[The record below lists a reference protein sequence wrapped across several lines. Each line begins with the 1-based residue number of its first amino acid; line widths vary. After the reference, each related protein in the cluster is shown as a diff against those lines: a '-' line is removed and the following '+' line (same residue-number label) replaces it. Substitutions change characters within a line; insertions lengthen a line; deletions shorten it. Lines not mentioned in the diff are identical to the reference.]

1 MKRPDGEIPVAIAP
15 EPQPMVP
22 AEPGRARVLLV
33 DDDERNLLAVAN
45 VLEGLGEVVLA
56 RSGEEALRHLL
67 KSEFAV
73 ILLDVYMP
81 GMDGY
86 ETAQIIRNR
95 DQTKGIPIV
104 FLSAVNK
111 EAEHLLLGYSMGAVD
126 YVFKPVDPII
136 LRSKIAVFVDL
147 FEKSKEIERK
157 ARQEQALLDANL
169 RANAER
175 LRVEQ
180 ELRRAEQRQAA
191 IIQSLPMVLYLEP
204 YGAHPRLPNY
214 VGGDLEAITGFKF
227 EDLADQP
234 TIWAERLHPDDRNQ
248 VVAALEAR
256 RKSGRS
262 SIEYRWQCADGTYK
276 HFLDQA
282 VLLKDADGHPV
293 EFAGTLT
300 DVTEQRSLESQLIQ
314 AQKMDAIGKLTGG
327 IAHDFNN
334 LLAAIIGGLALLERR
349 TTLAKEQR
357 RILTM
362 TKRAAEQGT
371 ELVRRLLA
379 FARRQNLIPHS
390 IDLGSLKKAVD
401 DLLAHTLGGL
411 VKIEWQIGKGVWN
424 AFADHTQLELA
435 LVNLIINARDAMP
448 AGGTVTIAA
457 ENCKVA
463 AGDLPGVAPG
473 DFVRLSVTD
482 TGTGISDVDLEKVME
497 PFFTT
502 KAVGKGSG
510 LGLSMVYGF
519 AKQSN
524 GAFRIDSKVG
534 RGTTAEFWLPRAPNS
549 PRGVSPP
556 PKKERRRKS
565 TRKLRILLVDD
576 HAEVRTT
583 TSAILEDL
591 GHCVVEAANG
601 AEALQVLRGG
611 DCDYDLMI
619 SDYAMPHL
627 SGTEFLRE
635 ARELCRHVPALIITG
650 YAEEDA
656 ISDRPEGVEVLL
668 KPFTGDMLEDTISQ
682 VCDSQLLRAERSSRV
697 D

>member
-1 MKRPDGEIPVAIAP
+1 
-15 EPQPMVP
+15 
-22 AEPGRARVLLV
+22 
-33 DDDERNLLAVAN
+33 
-45 VLEGLGEVVLA
+45 
-56 RSGEEALRHLL
+56 
-67 KSEFAV
+67 
-73 ILLDVYMP
+73 
-81 GMDGY
+81 
-86 ETAQIIRNR
+86 
-95 DQTKGIPIV
+95 
-104 FLSAVNK
+104 
-111 EAEHLLLGYSMGAVD
+111 
-126 YVFKPVDPII
+126 
-136 LRSKIAVFVDL
+136 
-147 FEKSKEIERK
+147 
-157 ARQEQALLDANL
+157 
-169 RANAER
+169 
-175 LRVEQ
+175 
-180 ELRRAEQRQAA
+180 
-191 IIQSLPMVLYLEP
+191 
-204 YGAHPRLPNY
+204 
-214 VGGDLEAITGFKF
+214 
-227 EDLADQP
+227 
-234 TIWAERLHPDDRNQ
+234 
-248 VVAALEAR
+248 
-256 RKSGRS
+256 
-262 SIEYRWQCADGTYK
+262 
-276 HFLDQA
+276 
-282 VLLKDADGHPV
+282 
-293 EFAGTLT
+293 
-300 DVTEQRSLESQLIQ
+300 
-314 AQKMDAIGKLTGG
+314 
-327 IAHDFNN
+327 
-334 LLAAIIGGLALLERR
+334 
-349 TTLAKEQR
+349 
-357 RILTM
+357 
-362 TKRAAEQGT
+362 
-371 ELVRRLLA
+371 
-379 FARRQNLIPHS
+379 
-390 IDLGSLKKAVD
+390 
-401 DLLAHTLGGL
+401 
-411 VKIEWQIGKGVWN
+411 
-424 AFADHTQLELA
+424 
-435 LVNLIINARDAMP
+435 MP

-556 PKKERRRKS
+556 AKKERRRKS

-576 HAEVRTT
+576 HDEVRTT

-668 KPFTGDMLEDTISQ
+668 KPFTGNMLEDTISQ
-682 VCDSQLLRAERSSRV
+682 VCDPQLLRAERTSGV